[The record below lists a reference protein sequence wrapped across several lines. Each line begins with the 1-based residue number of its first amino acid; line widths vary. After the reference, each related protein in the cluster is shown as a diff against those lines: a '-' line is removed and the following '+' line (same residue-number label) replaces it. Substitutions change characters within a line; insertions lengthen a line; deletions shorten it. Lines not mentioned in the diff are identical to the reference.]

1 MPMTRV
7 LVAAFTSILVLA
19 ACTDGG
25 GGDDDGGPTPAAR
38 PSSPAM
44 IRIVQPAPGEVI
56 EGGRVQIEVQLS
68 GATLVE
74 EATTQIR
81 PDEGHIHL
89 ALDGET
95 IDLLAGL
102 EETLEVEPGTHLLE
116 VEFAAGDHGPFDPR
130 VVQSVTFSV
139 E

>member
-1 MPMTRV
+1 MV
-7 LVAAFTSILVLA
+7 GALLLVA
-19 ACTDGG
+19 CDGD
-25 GGDDDGGPTPAAR
+25 GDGNAPTPAAR
-38 PSSPAM
+38 PSSSAT
-44 IRIVQPAPGEVI
+44 IRIVQPEPGETI
-56 EGGRVQIEVQLS
+56 ERGRVDIEVELT

-102 EETLEVEPGTHLLE
+102 EETIDVGPGTHLLE

-130 VVQSVTFSV
+130 VVQSVTFTV

>member
-1 MPMTRV
+1 
-7 LVAAFTSILVLA
+7 VAAITGVVLLA

-25 GGDDDGGPTPAAR
+25 GGDDGGPTPAAR
-38 PSSPAM
+38 PSSPAEV
-44 IRIVQPAPGEVI
+44 RIVQPEPGEAI
-56 EGGRVQIEVQLS
+56 EGTRVHIEVELS

-102 EETLEVEPGTHLLE
+102 EETIQVEPGTHLLE

>member
-1 MPMTRV
+1 VSRIILGAMAGALL
-7 LVAAFTSILVLA
+7 LVA
-19 ACTDGG
+19 CDGD
-25 GGDDDGGPTPAAR
+25 GDGNAPTPAAR
-38 PSSPAM
+38 PSSSAT
-44 IRIVQPAPGEVI
+44 IRIVQPEPGETI
-56 EGGRVQIEVQLS
+56 EGGRVDIEVELT

-102 EETLEVEPGTHLLE
+102 EETIDVEPGTHLVE

-130 VVQSVTFSV
+130 VVQSVTFAV

>member
-1 MPMTRV
+1 VIVTTV
-7 LVAAFTSILVLA
+7 TLALLA
-19 ACTDGG
+19 ACTDGVGDG
-25 GGDDDGGPTPAAR
+25 GGNGPTPAAR
-38 PSSPAM
+38 PSSPAEV
-44 IRIVQPAPGEVI
+44 RIVQPEPGEAI
-56 EGGRVQIEVQLS
+56 EGTRVHIEVELS

-74 EATTQIR
+74 EATTKIR

-102 EETLEVEPGTHLLE
+102 EETIQVEPGTHLLE

>member
-1 MPMTRV
+1 MRTGIIAGAIV
-7 LVAAFTSILVLA
+7 GSLLLVA
-19 ACTDGG
+19 CDGS
-25 GGDDDGGPTPAAR
+25 GGDANGPTPEAR
-38 PSSPAM
+38 PSSPAT
-44 IRIVQPAPGEVI
+44 IRIVQPEPGETI
-56 EGGRVQIEVQLS
+56 DGGRVHIAVELS

-74 EATTQIR
+74 EATTRLR
-81 PDEGHIHL
+81 PDEGHIHI

-102 EETLEVEPGTHLLE
+102 EETIRVEPGTHLLE

-130 VVQSVTFSV
+130 VVQSVTFTV

>member
-1 MPMTRV
+1 MNAVRGIIVGAMAGALL
-7 LVAAFTSILVLA
+7 LVA
-19 ACTDGG
+19 CDGD
-25 GGDDDGGPTPAAR
+25 GDGNVPTPITR
-38 PSSPAM
+38 PSSPAT
-44 IRIVQPAPGEVI
+44 IRIVQPEPGETI
-56 EGGRVQIEVQLS
+56 EGGRVDIEVELS

-74 EATTQIR
+74 EATTQIQ

-102 EETLEVEPGTHLLE
+102 EETIQVGPGTHLLE

-130 VVQSVTFSV
+130 VVQSVTFTV

>member
-1 MPMTRV
+1 VRRSV
-7 LVAAFTSILVLA
+7 VAAITGVVLLA
-19 ACTDGG
+19 ACTDDGG
-25 GGDDDGGPTPAAR
+25 GGDGSGQTPAAR
-38 PSSPAM
+38 PSSPAEV
-44 IRIVQPAPGEVI
+44 RIVQPEPGEAI
-56 EGGRVQIEVQLS
+56 EGERVHIEVELS

-102 EETLEVEPGTHLLE
+102 EETIRVEPGTHLLE

-130 VVQSVTFSV
+130 VVQSVTFTV